1 MQRIEFSEMT
11 NRLHRN
17 AMGAAALIIS
27 IKLFNLQI
35 DKAGTLGI
43 EIKNFTTGVLV
54 VILLVA
60 MVYHGIAFAIRAFE
74 EYRIW
79 ELELTKVN
87 ASFWGGGIGVV
98 DLTNKIAS
106 ASESLK
112 KIVANAG
119 MITAAGQTIFTK
131 QDADNLNEFSRAAE
145 IYAKR
150 LKNFP
155 WITRLRFW
163 VWDIGITAVAML
175 AATLLTWSLLPSGHQ
190 LFCGA

>member
-1 MQRIEFSEMT
+1 MQRIEFGEMT

-17 AMGAAALIIS
+17 AVGSAALIIA

-54 VILLVA
+54 LILFVA

-74 EYRIW
+74 DYRSW
-79 ELELTKVN
+79 ALELTKMN
-87 ASFWGGGIGVV
+87 AAFYGGGIGVV
-98 DLTNKIAS
+98 DLSNKIAS
-106 ASESLK
+106 ASASLQ
-112 KIVANAG
+112 KIVANTG
-119 MITAAGQTIFTK
+119 VITSAGQTIFTK
-131 QDADNLNEFSRAAE
+131 QDADTLNEFSRAAQH
-145 IYAKR
+145 YAKR

-155 WITRLRFW
+155 LLTRLRFW
-163 VWDIGITAVAML
+163 GWDIGVTAITMVIAGLFA
-175 AATLLTWSLLPSGHQ
+175 WSLLPSGHQ